1 MQAVQPLFIY
11 EDVLVTVC
19 CQGRN
24 FTAKYKDVLQPGYT
38 AKPVPLVE
46 PEKNKDASLPNDLE
60 QGMVI
65 PVVRAEKK
73 QGFTSP
79 PKVYTE
85 DTLLSAM
92 ETAGNKE
99 FEKDTEKKGLGTP
112 ATRAAIL
119 EKLVSSGYVQ
129 RKGKQMIP
137 TEDGVAAIR
146 NIPDYLKS
154 ASMTAEWE
162 NDLLRMERGEIK
174 PHDFMQGIH
183 GLIDK
188 MLADLRQIPTV
199 AAASY
204 YNKVNQTLYYTKK
217 IAETE
222 NWNLQDIYSDEGKS
236 GTSLRKRD
244 AFKRMMRD
252 AKDQKMDLIICASI
266 SRFARNFSDCMTQI
280 AALKT
285 MHPAHPIGVY
295 FETENIY
302 TLNPSS
308 QYSLDIQALLADWES
323 GNKSRRMIL
332 SYDQRIMTGQY
343 PVADLMGYR
352 HTKDGRLVIEP
363 EEAKTVRFIFLAFIQ
378 GYNYDQIAAVLT
390 QKKRSTLR
398 GRQEWNGM
406 MVANIMKNERRWG
419 DLEARKS
426 IVVDYKLGKVT
437 KNNGNRCSAY
447 VPEHHEA
454 IVSPEIA
461 RAAHLVASSS
471 KKCGVQDIVVIRQG
485 ALKGFVGIHPNWSGI
500 NAESIRSLC
509 LSTYLPEEVMKLNDI
524 AEMRAGATLGKALQS
539 EYMTVSGTCFIN
551 QSSPVMTIS
560 KNGIRFSKAC
570 HSRLDDCEYV
580 ELLYHPILQVVI
592 LRKSNHGFSTAM
604 HWRDDNDVH
613 SVFSAR
619 AFSGLVFQ
627 TLNWKMNYRYQ
638 CRGICRGQ
646 GNAKFL
652 IFELDESRILTGKN
666 QYEQENCSMNL
677 KCRLYRSKW
686 VQSITVNDVMESGQV
701 VENPM
706 IGAIPSKNEV
716 QRELDDLLM
725 SM

>member
-1 MQAVQPLFIY
+1 MERLLTLYSEVQSTDVRWLWYPFIAI
-11 EDVLVTVC
+11 
-19 CQGRN
+19 G
-24 FTAKYKDVLQPGYT
+24 K
-38 AKPVPLVE
+38 
-46 PEKNKDASLPNDLE
+46 
-60 QGMVI
+60 I
-65 PVVRAEKK
+65 
-73 QGFTSP
+73 
-79 PKVYTE
+79 
-85 DTLLSAM
+85 TLLQGDPGDGKSTMMMNLIA
-92 ETAGNKE
+92 ELSTGGKTPDGC
-99 FEKDTEKKGLGTP
+99 KIGTP
-112 ATRAAIL
+112 QKVIYQC
-119 EKLVSSGYVQ
+119 S
-129 RKGKQMIP
+129 
-137 TEDGVAAIR
+137 EDGVS
-146 NIPDYLKS
+146 D
-154 ASMTAEWE
+154 T
-162 NDLLRMERGEIK
+162 IK
-174 PHDFMQGIH
+174 PRLERCG
-183 GLIDK
+183 
-188 MLADLRQIPTV
+188 ADC
-199 AAASY
+199 
-204 YNKVNQTLYYTKK
+204 KK
-217 IAETE
+217 IAFINEE
-222 NWNLQDIYSDEGKS
+222 
-236 GTSLRKRD
+236 
-244 AFKRMMRD
+244 
-252 AKDQKMDLIICASI
+252 
-266 SRFARNFSDCMTQI
+266 
-280 AALKT
+280 
-285 MHPAHPIGVY
+285 VY
-295 FETENIY
+295 N
-302 TLNPSS
+302 
-308 QYSLDIQALLADWES
+308 
-323 GNKSRRMIL
+323 GL

-652 IFELDESRILTGKN
+652 IFELDESRILTGRN